1 MESRLF
7 IFDGDCAFCSSA
19 ARVFRKMIRGRVP
32 VTPYQHLDLASLG
45 LSEELTSKAVYYV
58 RDGRFLVAAEAIAQ
72 LFIDS
77 KTIWA
82 LAGAVLK
89 LPGVKQLARVV
100 YYWIAANRHRLP
112 GGTPECSL

>member
-19 ARVFRKMIRGRVP
+19 ARVFRKMIRHKVP
-32 VTPYQHLDLASLG
+32 IRPYQHLPLAEIG
-45 LSEELTSKAVYYV
+45 LSPELTSKAVYYV
-58 RDGRFLVAAEAIAQ
+58 RDGKFLVAAEAIAQ
-72 LFIDS
+72 LFVDS
-77 KTIWA
+77 ETPWL
-82 LAGAVLK
+82 LAGYFLK
-89 LPGVKQLARVV
+89 LPGIKQLAKLV